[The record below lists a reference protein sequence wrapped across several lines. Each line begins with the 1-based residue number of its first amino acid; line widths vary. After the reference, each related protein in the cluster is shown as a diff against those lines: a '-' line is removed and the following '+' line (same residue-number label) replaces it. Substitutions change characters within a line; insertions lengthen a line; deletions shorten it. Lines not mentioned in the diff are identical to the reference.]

1 MQAATSATTV
11 HRRVQVGEIID
22 EARRLYQRG
31 RRLNPQAGL
40 PDLIWQFAPPLVA
53 GHLNDTGPAAFTV
66 RGERENDRQ
75 REREREKKRKR
86 ERVREGGAVCRTER
100 AKEKERAV
108 RWANMNRGSEKETW
122 VRERERESHMRTEI
136 QTYSGLLRLS
146 AGSPRWSPCCWR

>member
-1 MQAATSATTV
+1 VQAATSATTV
-11 HRRVQVGEIID
+11 HRRVQEGEIID
-22 EARRLYQRG
+22 EARRVYKRHW
-31 RRLNPQAGL
+31 PGL

-86 ERVREGGAVCRTER
+86 ERVREGGPVCRTER

-108 RWANMNRGSEKETW
+108 RWANMNRGSEKETC
-122 VRERERESHMRTEI
+122 VRERERESHMRSEI

>member
-1 MQAATSATTV
+1 VQAATSATTV
-11 HRRVQVGEIID
+11 HRRVREGEIID
-22 EARRLYQRG
+22 VARRRYQRD
-31 RRLNPQAGL
+31 RRFYPQEGL

-53 GHLNDTGPAAFTV
+53 GYLNDTGPAAFTV
-66 RGERENDRQ
+66 RGERESDRQ

-100 AKEKERAV
+100 AREKERAV
-108 RWANMNRGSEKETW
+108 RWANINRGSEKETW

-136 QTYSGLLRLS
+136 RTYSGLLRLS